1 MCCYATLETV
11 HGNDNKRLLLMLFPI
26 AEMRFFDLFRSNFIT
41 FRRFLSYFD
50 LLFFDD
56 SFDLLSSFSKVFIKW
71 CVCSKIQSV
80 R

>member
-1 MCCYATLETV
+1 MCCYATLERV
-11 HGNDNKRLLLMLFPI
+11 HGNHNKRLLLMLFPI
-26 AEMRFFDLFRSNFIT
+26 AEMRFFDLFRFNFIT

-71 CVCSKIQSV
+71 CVCRKIQSV